1 MKRRHSLRSMLA
13 ITTGA
18 IAALA
23 LVAVASL
30 FWLTTVL
37 HRTTETAAAAV
48 ESVYLLE
55 EAEIGLLLHA
65 RATTPL
71 HARDLESTLRE
82 RLAAA
87 RAHVGSPDGQRALEE
102 VSSRVTA
109 YLARAGARDV
119 SAAAA
124 TEIDA
129 LHGEAYAALEAAVE
143 HKLARVRSQQ
153 ADARRWDR
161 LANAVALALGVL
173 LVGIAV
179 TVVVW
184 LRWRAFRP
192 VLGLADAMQRF
203 GAGDRDARA
212 EETGPSELREMSTR
226 FNEMAQALVTQRE
239 ARLAMLA
246 GVAHD
251 LRQPLHALALATNM
265 LDPDAMTAAQLRR
278 PIEISRRQIS
288 RLERMIGDFLDMA
301 KLDAAQLELRLRRED
316 VCELVRNAVE
326 LLDEVVAKER
336 LALRLPAEPVH
347 VRCDPLRIEQ
357 VIGNLLSNAIK
368 YSPAAAPVEI
378 AVEVRGAEV
387 AVRVT
392 DRGPGLSAD
401 EQARLFEPFRRVGAA
416 AREAPG
422 IGLGLYVVR
431 RILVAH
437 GGRIEV
443 ESERGSGAT
452 FSAYLPVG

>member
-30 FWLTTVL
+30 VWLTTVL
-37 HRTTETAAAAV
+37 HRTTATAVAAV
-48 ESVYLLE
+48 ESVHLLE
-55 EAEIGLLLHA
+55 EAEIDLLVHSRTAAPLAA
-65 RATTPL
+65 RTFEA
-71 HARDLESTLRE
+71 SLRE
-82 RLAAA
+82 NLDAA
-87 RAHVGSPDGQRALEE
+87 RAYVGTPEEARALDRAAAS
-102 VSSRVTA
+102 VAA
-109 YLARAGARDV
+109 YLARFDEPGV
-119 SAAAA
+119 PAAEIEGLQIAA
-124 TEIDA
+124 YE
-129 LHGEAYAALEAAVE
+129 ALEAAVNIN
-143 HKLARVRSQQ
+143 LAEARSQQ

-161 LANAVALALGVL
+161 LADVVAIALGVL

-192 VLGLADAMQRF
+192 VLGLADAMRRF
-203 GAGDRDARA
+203 GGGDRGARA
-212 EETGPSELREMSTR
+212 EETGPSELREMSAR

-278 PIEISRRQIS
+278 PIEISRRQIG

-326 LLDEVVAKER
+326 LLDEGVAKER

-368 YSPAAAPVEI
+368 YSPADAPVEI
-378 AVEVRGAEV
+378 AVEVRGGEV

-392 DRGPGLSAD
+392 DRGPGLSSD

-431 RILVAH
+431 RILAAH

-443 ESERGSGAT
+443 ESERGRGAT